1 MRESEEARFEPL
13 KDRRFRFR
21 CGPGVPCFT
30 ECCADLNLVLT
41 PYDILRLKN
50 RLGLDYEEFLARHT
64 ESVDEREGEHAYPR
78 LRLRMTEGGRKAC
91 PFVSEAGCRIYE
103 DRPSACRIYP
113 LGRATARG
121 AGPDHVL
128 ERFFVVRE
136 KHCRGFEETKEW
148 TVDAWTADQGLEPY
162 HRFNDQWMDIVTR
175 EIKQGSGENESRKQ
189 QMFYMASYNLDA
201 FRRFVFESSFLR
213 TFQME
218 PEEAEVLKNSEEAL
232 LEFAF
237 RWLRFALFGE
247 PTLEVRPEI
256 LERRR
261 QETH

>member
-1 MRESEEARFEPL
+1 MKETQEARFEPL
-13 KDRRFRFR
+13 ENRRFRFQ
-21 CGPGVPCFT
+21 CHPGVPCFT

-50 RLGLDYEEFLARHT
+50 RLDLTCREFLDRFT
-64 ESVDEREGEHAYPR
+64 EPVEDRESAHGYPR
-78 LRLRMTEGGRKAC
+78 LRLRMTEGEGRPC
-91 PFVSEAGCRIYE
+91 PFVTEEGCRLYE

-121 AGPDHVL
+121 AGPGHVI

-136 KHCRGFEETKEW
+136 KHCRGFDESKEW
-148 TVDAWTADQGLEPY
+148 SVESWTSDQGLEPY
-162 HRFNDQWMDIVTR
+162 HRLNDQWMDIVTR
-175 EIKQGSGENESRKQ
+175 ELKRSSGETDTRKR

-201 FRRFVFESSFLR
+201 FRKFVFESSFLR
-213 TFQME
+213 TFE
-218 PEEAEVLKNSEEAL
+218 LDPGDVENLRNNEEAL

-247 PTLEVRPEI
+247 RTLAVKSDV
-256 LERRR
+256 LERRK
-261 QETH
+261 QEMQ